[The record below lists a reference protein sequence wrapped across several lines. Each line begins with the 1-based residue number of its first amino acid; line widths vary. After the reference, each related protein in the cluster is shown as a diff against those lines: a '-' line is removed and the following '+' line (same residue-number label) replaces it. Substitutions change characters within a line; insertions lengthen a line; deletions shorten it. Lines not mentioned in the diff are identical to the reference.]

1 MQEQF
6 KLRISREV
14 SVKMLARAAG
24 LTGAEGSLPRFK
36 FIHMTVSWCLQLWIE
51 ICGFPHESFSQGFL
65 ISSGVPHY
73 KNPKVQEPVEAVLF
87 ISLRTHIAS

>member
-24 LTGAEGSLPRFK
+24 LTGAEGSTNKVQVHSHDSQLVL
-36 FIHMTVSWCLQLWIE
+36 TVVDRNLW
-51 ICGFPHESFSQGFL
+51 FSQGFL
-65 ISSGVPHY
+65 ISSGLPHY
-73 KNPKVQEPVEAVLF
+73 KNPKVQEPMEAVLF